1 MRTISILFLLFS
13 CLSAYGQTNSETNLF
28 SFESDLN
35 ETISL
40 SLDTISD
47 ILVFRN
53 GDSKGK
59 GIIIK
64 DHLNDNDTIFV
75 YSYYFRGGGVE
86 NAGLDLNYVTF
97 NYENDRYEIYDEYS
111 AEGQSYSVGLRI
123 FEGDSEG
130 GYSITG
136 KYESIKG
143 SIIDFRYNG
152 ILPIFD

>member
-13 CLSAYGQTNSETNLF
+13 LSAYGQTNSETNLF

-59 GIIIK
+59 GII
-64 DHLNDNDTIFV
+64 
-75 YSYYFRGGGVE
+75 
-86 NAGLDLNYVTF
+86 
-97 NYENDRYEIYDEYS
+97 
-111 AEGQSYSVGLRI
+111 
-123 FEGDSEG
+123 
-130 GYSITG
+130 
-136 KYESIKG
+136 
-143 SIIDFRYNG
+143 
-152 ILPIFD
+152 